1 MAAAMPR
8 MRPLVPITPPGESP
22 EFPDELARL
31 PRGRHG
37 LPQEFVEHNQRQR
50 LLASF
55 THLLG
60 DVGYN
65 EATITA
71 TAAGAGISTVTFYQH
86 FETIEDVYLA
96 ALEETLSRLAP
107 ILLEAFES
115 EGEWPAAV
123 RATLAALLDL
133 LAADPDM
140 ARLLTAEP
148 FVAGATLAER
158 YRAAFDHAAPYLA
171 RGRELRDPKAEPL
184 PETTERSLLGAA
196 GSLIGRHAFSGE
208 AEALPGLLP
217 DLTQFILTPYLG
229 PVQARRVALDAG

>member
-1 MAAAMPR
+1 MAAGMPIIR
-8 MRPLVPITPPGESP
+8 LLVPSTPPGESP

-50 LLASF
+50 LIASF

-60 DVGYN
+60 EVGYN

-71 TAAGAGISTVTFYQH
+71 TAAGAGISTVTFYKH
-86 FETIEDVYLA
+86 FETIEEVYLGA
-96 ALEETLSRLAP
+96 IDETVARLGP
-107 ILLEAFES
+107 VLLAAFES
-115 EGEWPAAV
+115 EADWPAAV
-123 RATLAALLDL
+123 RATLASLLEM
-133 LAADPDM
+133 LAADPDS

-148 FVAGATLAER
+148 FVAGATVAER
-158 YRAAFDHAAPYLA
+158 YRASFDYATPYLA
-171 RGRELRDPKAEPL
+171 KGRQLRDPSSEPL
-184 PETTERSLLGAA
+184 PEPTERSLLGAA

-208 AEALPGLLP
+208 AEVLPGLLP

-229 PVQARRVALDAG
+229 PVEARRVALGD